1 MLTSGVVN
9 GRAHLGK
16 DGTCKLP
23 VSQHLAQSLAPAV
36 PHHAHFG
43 PAKVRLGGFHLETR
57 LFGRPQKRLCKNFN
71 DHTSRSHAKHAT
83 VCVSPFCTAHLTTQ
97 VAPLAPAT
105 FSFPPP
111 VHRAEN
117 LHLSSPPH
125 TRRRSQILR
134 SVAQQSQFYP
144 QLVVSVRRT
153 MAGARAPSGSLR
165 NHASTASKASKG
177 GVFSTQ
183 PTAPKLKP
191 GTFDGSDDSDS
202 DSDSSSSSSSSDS
215 DGSNKKKVKQTPLP
229 KPKADVAKSTPAKS
243 PTVNGLK
250 ASIKKE
256 PPSKNIKK
264 EATSSS
270 DSSESGSGSES
281 GSDSESDSASSSD
294 EKPTKAPAKGGAVKK
309 VTQSKPE
316 TKTAAADDSDSSSTS
331 ESADEKAKRPATKID
346 RKKEAPPKSKAKAVK
361 QATPSESESESES
374 SSPESSAESESE
386 SESEED
392 SEGSE
397 DPEAQ
402 IQQQIKDDL
411 KSAKATRA
419 REPPSSSKAEATNK
433 KIKTSQP
440 SAPKDADGDIEM
452 TDQSTGLTNGGA
464 PTKV

>member
-1 MLTSGVVN
+1 M
-9 GRAHLGK
+9 
-16 DGTCKLP
+16 
-23 VSQHLAQSLAPAV
+23 
-36 PHHAHFG
+36 
-43 PAKVRLGGFHLETR
+43 ETR
-57 LFGRPQKRLCKNFN
+57 LFGRPQKKLCKNFN

-83 VCVSPFCTAHLTTQ
+83 VCVSPLCTAHLTTQ
-97 VAPLAPAT
+97 LAPLASAT

-111 VHRAEN
+111 VHCAEN

-125 TRRRSQILR
+125 ARRRSHILR

-144 QLVVSVRRT
+144 QLIESVRRT

-177 GVFSTQ
+177 GMFSTQ

-202 DSDSSSSSSSSDS
+202 DSSSSSSSSDS
-215 DGSNKKKVKQTPLP
+215 DGSNKKVKQTPLP
-229 KPKADVAKSTPAKS
+229 KQKADVAKSTPAKS

-256 PPSKNIKK
+256 QPSKNIKK

-270 DSSESGSGSES
+270 ASSESGSGSES

-294 EKPTKAPAKGGAVKK
+294 EKPTKAPAKGDAVKK

-331 ESADEKAKRPATKID
+331 EGSDEKAKRPATKTD

-361 QATPSESESESES
+361 QATPSESESDSES
-374 SSPESSAESESE
+374 SSQASSAESGSE

-411 KSAKATRA
+411 KSAKATKA
-419 REPPSSSKAEATNK
+419 REPPSSSKTEATNK
-433 KIKTSQP
+433 KIKTSKA

-452 TDQSTGLTNGGA
+452 RDQSTGLTNGGA